1 MELVRLC
8 VFSCMSP
15 AKGLDH
21 WSIYMFATIKPTV
34 ALILNLARANADDK
48 TRKAIKKDVFAQVKA
63 DFGIDPAIKVKV
75 ETDATRADYLV
86 LKRSD
91 NDARFALGADG
102 KWNGATDVAKR
113 WFAVDAEDLKDLV
126 VETSDWDIGYDDK
139 PEQAAGD
146 TTVYVQ
152 LTEADFQ

>member
-21 WSIYMFATIKPTV
+21 WSIYMFATIKPTA
-34 ALILNLARANADDK
+34 ALVLNLARTVTVDRV
-48 TRKAIKKDVFAQVKA
+48 RKAIKKDLFAQVKA